1 MITLVIFFID
11 WLIIFSIEPNLIVFC
26 LFVFVFNRTYNEV
39 DNAGYSIGHF
49 ESLHGKINFS
59 FVTGFQTYEGVF
71 IFVQIKKNEIM

>member
-1 MITLVIFFID
+1 M
-11 WLIIFSIEPNLIVFC
+11 IVFC
-26 LFVFVFNRTYNEV
+26 LFVFDFDFNRTYNEV

-49 ESLHGKINFS
+49 KSLHGKINFS